1 MQCRLLFYKALF
13 KEEQVEEPHL
23 CMWAVRQLTERLN
36 TAVDEIVQAGSFGE
50 MSQRHHH
57 SELGDLGQAG
67 MGGEGAAGGLRL

>member
-1 MQCRLLFYKALF
+1 
-13 KEEQVEEPHL
+13 
-23 CMWAVRQLTERLN
+23 MWAVRQLTKRLN

-67 MGGEGAAGGLRL
+67 MAGEGAAGGLRL